1 MDDYLETVPHAENT
15 FREKQGWTDKFV
27 VMYSGNHSLVHPLDT
42 ILDAAEKL
50 KDDPRFVFAFI
61 GGGKGK
67 QAVEDRI
74 RKLEEGDLRPEEHSS
89 PQPSSLSSQ
98 VSALESQPSI
108 ESLPYQPLDQIKYS
122 LSAADLHIVSL
133 GNDMS
138 GIVHPC
144 KIYGALS
151 IGRPVLT
158 LGPKESYLNDIL
170 KKEDRSQKSEVS
182 QETDR
187 AIGYAIQHGDVDA
200 AVAAL
205 KAAAGQTQEE
215 RAAIGQRAEEVAR
228 ERFSREQLVAQFL
241 DTVLR

>member
-1 MDDYLETVPHAENT
+1 MDDYLETVPHSKNQ
-15 FREKQGWTDKFV
+15 FRKAQGWQDKFV

-42 ILDAAEKL
+42 ILDAAETL

-67 QAVEDRI
+67 EIVDARI
-74 RKLEEGDLRPEEHSS
+74 SEWESGNVGKYECKDTPSHIHTFSHSDS
-89 PQPSSLSSQ
+89 RASL
-98 VSALESQPSI
+98 V
-108 ESLPYQPLDQIKYS
+108 SLPYQPLDQIRFS

-133 GNDMS
+133 GDNMS

-158 LGPKESYLNDIL
+158 LGPKESYLSDII
-170 KKEDRSQKSEVS
+170 EPATPHSAEGQSHS
-182 QETDR
+182 AAGW
-187 AIGYAIQHGDVDA
+187 AIEHGDVDA

-205 KAAAGQTQEE
+205 TAAADQTQQE
-215 RAAIGQRAEEVAR
+215 RAAMGQRAQQIATKKIRTRTTRAAVSGYDFR
-228 ERFSREQLVAQFL
+228 
-241 DTVLR
+241 